1 MPDLLCACIL
11 YETNQ
16 LDQLTLF
23 KLERPFKLTAP
34 VATLDKIPPI
44 KYINGLLDH
53 PEVFRKGAP
62 YRRVEAGAGDLE
74 EKREMHTTAQT
85 MIIYMPVEVAMNDM
99 QWK

>member
-11 YETNQ
+11 YVPNQ

-23 KLERPFKLTAP
+23 ELERPSKLTAP

-53 PEVFRKGAP
+53 PEVLRKAAP
-62 YRRVEAGAGDLE
+62 YRRVEAGAGDRE

-85 MIIYMPVEVAMNDM
+85 MIIYMPVEVALSNL
-99 QWK
+99 